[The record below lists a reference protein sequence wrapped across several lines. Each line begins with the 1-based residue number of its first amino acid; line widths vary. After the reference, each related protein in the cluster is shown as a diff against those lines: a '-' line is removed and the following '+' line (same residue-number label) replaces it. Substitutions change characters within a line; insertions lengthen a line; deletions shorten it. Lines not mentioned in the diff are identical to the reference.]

1 MDGAAVIIAL
11 KLRKRRHNQTYW
23 LRYMRKKKSIIMGLL
38 LVLIVTSHLKKVNT
52 SKVKDVELLS
62 VQGKNSLDTLFV
74 NVNWDIMILKLIN
87 ILVISW
93 WNPRHYLTL
102 NVVQSMLVIM
112 LNFLKVKLNFNMK
125 DKNNS
130 SAWNA

>member
-1 MDGAAVIIAL
+1 VDGAAVIIAL

-74 NVNWDIMILKLIN
+74 NVN
-87 ILVISW
+87 
-93 WNPRHYLTL
+93 
-102 NVVQSMLVIM
+102 
-112 LNFLKVKLNFNMK
+112 
-125 DKNNS
+125 
-130 SAWNA
+130 